1 MDKNSNASPEVFGFD
16 FQVNATIFLLLDNIK
31 EVKAV
36 RMEGASEDIELTMK
50 SGNQIMAQAKGI
62 VKGSSDFSNV
72 RRNLKKAIKTLSS
85 ADSKSVEQLILITN
99 SKNPLNENSS
109 KSFFYGPPVAV
120 GYNDLSDDAKKVIDN
135 IVERLDVQFEKS
147 KFQIYYFMFETD
159 NLRTRY
165 AIIEEKVKDFI
176 NQLNLGQILSAAELM
191 NVWQNDLFHNRD
203 MVVGASDSID
213 LLQTKKKLLISR
225 LERVLKDIECLE
237 LEIKEEEQQN
247 SLFSMESLAD
257 VFDRKMASIDINP
270 VDVNRVIDNLKKER
284 KELEDQ
290 ISRFTNDS
298 NDVTQAMIKT
308 VQKYMEELG
317 DSEAEKMTWKY
328 LFTSNLKELSGAV
341 LHKTVFSFRLA
352 YIIEIERRLGIKL
365 PILLDSPK
373 GKEVDDINI
382 GKMMRILQRDF
393 PDNQIIIAS
402 IYHYVS
408 NEHVIILEG
417 QLLDKIISV

>member
-176 NQLNLGQILSAAELM
+176 NQLNLG
-191 NVWQNDLFHNRD
+191 
-203 MVVGASDSID
+203 
-213 LLQTKKKLLISR
+213 
-225 LERVLKDIECLE
+225 
-237 LEIKEEEQQN
+237 
-247 SLFSMESLAD
+247 
-257 VFDRKMASIDINP
+257 
-270 VDVNRVIDNLKKER
+270 
-284 KELEDQ
+284 
-290 ISRFTNDS
+290 
-298 NDVTQAMIKT
+298 
-308 VQKYMEELG
+308 
-317 DSEAEKMTWKY
+317 
-328 LFTSNLKELSGAV
+328 
-341 LHKTVFSFRLA
+341 
-352 YIIEIERRLGIKL
+352 
-365 PILLDSPK
+365 
-373 GKEVDDINI
+373 
-382 GKMMRILQRDF
+382 
-393 PDNQIIIAS
+393 
-402 IYHYVS
+402 
-408 NEHVIILEG
+408 
-417 QLLDKIISV
+417 

>member
-135 IVERLDVQFEKS
+135 IVEKLDVQFEKS

-191 NVWQNDLFHNRD
+191 NVWQNDLFHNGSQTNITIKLSKKEIVWPVIALTLGKQLPAEYIEDYDQGFINEITTQYSYLINTITERYD
-203 MVVGASDSID
+203 LITKILYDYNSSNYALPMKERTRKFIADRWKEYISI
-213 LLQTKKKLLISR
+213 
-225 LERVLKDIECLE
+225 
-237 LEIKEEEQQN
+237 
-247 SLFSMESLAD
+247 FSFESLNEEVQEA
-257 VFDRKMASIDINP
+257 VIKVILAKVIQQRYLIN
-270 VDVNRVIDNLKKER
+270 N
-284 KELEDQ
+284 
-290 ISRFTNDS
+290 IS
-298 NDVTQAMIKT
+298 
-308 VQKYMEELG
+308 EE
-317 DSEAEKMTWKY
+317 
-328 LFTSNLKELSGAV
+328 
-341 LHKTVFSFRLA
+341 
-352 YIIEIERRLGIKL
+352 
-365 PILLDSPK
+365 
-373 GKEVDDINI
+373 
-382 GKMMRILQRDF
+382 
-393 PDNQIIIAS
+393 
-402 IYHYVS
+402 VS
-408 NEHVIILEG
+408 L
-417 QLLDKIISV
+417 